1 AGGRHEPGRG
11 GAVGGPHPG
20 PAPAVW
26 RHHPAHR
33 APDEDGYEH
42 LRTLD
47 GAGLWPGHR
56 RRAARG
62 DPHQPAGARSVPG
75 ARGDLG
81 MSETRSKAPAGA
93 PAEATAV
100 QAAAGEPILTLEDVH
115 VYYGNIRAVRGISM
129 EVRRGE
135 IVTLIGANGAGKTTT
150 LRAISRLV
158 PIAQGRITFRGQ
170 DLARFPAHEVVRLG
184 ICHVPEGRGVF
195 ANLTVRENLLLATYS
210 RRGKGDIEQDL
221 ERVYS
226 VFPRLAERRNQY
238 AGTLSGG
245 EQQMLAVGRALMTGG
260 ELMLLD
266 EPSMGLA
273 PI

>member
-1 AGGRHEPGRG
+1 MSAAQPNPSTAPG
-11 GAVGGPHPG
+11 GARGPG
-20 PAPAVW
+20 PAP
-26 RHHPAHR
+26 
-33 APDEDGYEH
+33 G
-42 LRTLD
+42 
-47 GAGLWPGHR
+47 
-56 RRAARG
+56 
-62 DPHQPAGARSVPG
+62 
-75 ARGDLG
+75 
-81 MSETRSKAPAGA
+81 
-93 PAEATAV
+93 EAL
-100 QAAAGEPILTLEDVH
+100 LTLKDVH
-115 VYYGNIRAVRGISM
+115 VAYGNIRAVRGISM

-158 PIAQGRITFRGQ
+158 PVAQGQITYRGQ
-170 DLARFPAHEVVRLG
+170 DLSRFPAHEVVRLG

-195 ANLTVRENLLLATYS
+195 ANLTVRENLLLATYN
-210 RRGKGDIEQDL
+210 RRGVGDVNADL

-226 VFPRLAERRNQY
+226 VFPRLAERRNQH

-273 PI
+273 PILVEEIFRILVEINRQGTTLLLVEQNARMALQVAHRAYVLETGTIAVSGPARDLLDDPRVREAYLGA

>member
-1 AGGRHEPGRG
+1 MNVA
-11 GAVGGPHPG
+11 
-20 PAPAVW
+20 
-26 RHHPAHR
+26 
-33 APDEDGYEH
+33 
-42 LRTLD
+42 
-47 GAGLWPGHR
+47 
-56 RRAARG
+56 
-62 DPHQPAGARSVPG
+62 QPNPTASA
-75 ARGDLG
+75 D
-81 MSETRSKAPAGA
+81 TGA
-93 PAEATAV
+93 PATAPREAL
-100 QAAAGEPILTLEDVH
+100 LTLKDVH
-115 VYYGNIRAVRGISM
+115 VAYGNIRAVRGISM
-129 EVRRGE
+129 EVCRGE

-158 PIAQGRITFRGQ
+158 PVAEGQITYRGE
-170 DLARFPAHEVVRLG
+170 DLSRFPAHEVVRLG

-210 RRGKGDIEQDL
+210 RRGTGDVNADL

-273 PI
+273 PILVEEIFRILVEINRQGTTLLLVEQNARMALQVAHRAYVLETGTIAASGPAKDLLDDPRVREAYLGA